1 MQSSHWFLNR
11 GIKKLKRNMK
21 MRRIIDV
28 KSQDEIIDSIKKRP
42 TDMLALARTI
52 MAGERTFLGYVRTSV
67 GFLAGGIGIVMYLK
81 NPFLIIIGVLLILT
95 SIAFLING
103 VLNYR
108 RMRMLFMRA
117 YETLSPSNFNAGGDI
132 PEENS
137 L

>member
-1 MQSSHWFLNR
+1 
-11 GIKKLKRNMK
+11 